1 MIKTSGN
8 LGPGAVIGAVVIAS
22 LFLLPP
28 ASPPLC
34 WVIVIPGTL
43 ALLFALGR
51 LAGKLSAREREAV
64 SLAAVLDGARTEHE
78 SLKALYD
85 EAKRRAGE
93 AGEKLDG
100 LVRERDAEKLR
111 AAGLSETARGLLEKV
126 RGVER
131 VLEQGLEE
139 LDEADAPEEPRAEER
154 DLDGFGPENFLR
166 KIEDGGRSMKMLESK
181 VSSGETRAVEAGSLL
196 AEIAGEMEA
205 INALVFTINKISA
218 QTNMLSMNA
227 AIESA
232 HAGTAGAGF
241 AVVAGEIKK
250 LAESTEQNAKKMR
263 AGIKAVTEKAKAGL
277 AAGEASRRGIAELR
291 EEISRLAA
299 FFAETVPPVRSAPR
313 KAPAREQPDGIAGR
327 RITACRERI
336 RAALARI
343 QAAETAASVEDAAAG
358 GGPEQPSA
366 AAVPENLDP
375 LGVAVKEAPRTV
387 P

>member
-263 AGIKAVTEKAKAGL
+263 TGIKAVTEKAKAGL

-299 FFAETVPPVRSAPR
+299 FFAETAPPVRSAPR
-313 KAPAREQPDGIAGR
+313 KAPAREQPDGIAAG

-358 GGPEQPSA
+358 PEQPSA